1 MRKFKR
7 VLTACILASAFVIP
21 SIPSI
26 APDTS
31 VVYADESIDEIKE
44 KNAEREKKKK
54 EAENK
59 LANLE
64 SEADDIRG
72 VISELDEEINQYQ
85 GTIDD
90 LTAKRNA
97 LQAKASITKSE
108 LQIALIAK
116 ENQYDR
122 MKERIAYSYENG
134 DIHIMDALIA
144 LDDFSN
150 VINQS
155 EYVEQVSDYDQKQL
169 TDLIAIS
176 KEVSKKEKQLQ
187 KELNEVEKVKED
199 TEAEQDALKIMQ
211 EGKREKLNEYG
222 SLISDTEGEISEYDA
237 LIEEGKKN
245 FAEKVHIELD
255 LAKALSG
262 AYIVI
267 ESMTEEPKAKI
278 GMYNAM
284 KDLLDEDT
292 ILCTNSSTLLPSMFA
307 QYTGR
312 PEKYCA
318 LHFANTIWKNNT
330 GEVMGHPGTDPAIY
344 QKVVE
349 FAAAIGM
356 VPLQLHKEQPGYI
369 LNSMLVPFLSAA
381 QALWANGVADP
392 ETIDLT
398 WRLATSAPAGPFQIL
413 DIVGQ
418 MKPAAQVEGTLENR
432 MGKLLKEKI
441 DRGETGVNA
450 GKGFYDYTKK

>member
-1 MRKFKR
+1 MENRK
-7 VLTACILASAFVIP
+7 VVIAGGGILGTQIGLICAYHGFDTTFWLRSESSIGRTTPKIERYSA
-21 SIPSI
+21 
-26 APDTS
+26 
-31 VVYADESIDEIKE
+31 
-44 KNAEREKKKK
+44 
-54 EAENK
+54 
-59 LANLE
+59 LMLE
-64 SEADDIRG
+64 
-72 VISELDEEINQYQ
+72 
-85 GTIDD
+85 D
-90 LTAKRNA
+90 L
-97 LQAKASITKSE
+97 AKAK
-108 LQIALIAK
+108 ALIG
-116 ENQYDR
+116 NPIGGMLYPR
-122 MKERIAYSYENG
+122 G
-134 DIHIMDALIA
+134 LIRSWQGITA
-144 LDDFSN
+144 
-150 VINQS
+150 
-155 EYVEQVSDYDQKQL
+155 E
-169 TDLIAIS
+169 AI
-176 KEVSKKEKQLQ
+176 
-187 KELNEVEKVKED
+187 
-199 TEAEQDALKIMQ
+199 
-211 EGKREKLNEYG
+211 
-222 SLISDTEGEISEYDA
+222 DA

-262 AYIVI
+262 AYVVI

-284 KDLLDEDT
+284 RDLLDEDT

-307 QYTGR
+307 EYTGR
-312 PEKYCA
+312 PQKYCA

-413 DIVGQ
+413 DIVGLETAYNINQ
-418 MKPAAQVEGTLENR
+418 MKPAAQQEGTLENR
-432 MGKLLKEKI
+432 MGRLLKEKI

-450 GKGFYDYTKK
+450 GKGFYDYSKK

>member
-1 MRKFKR
+1 M
-7 VLTACILASAFVIP
+7 
-21 SIPSI
+21 
-26 APDTS
+26 
-31 VVYADESIDEIKE
+31 
-44 KNAEREKKKK
+44 
-54 EAENK
+54 ENK
-59 LANLE
+59 KVVIAGGGVLGTQIGLICAYHGFDTTFWLRSESSIGRTTPKIERYSALMLE
-64 SEADDIRG
+64 
-72 VISELDEEINQYQ
+72 
-85 GTIDD
+85 D
-90 LTAKRNA
+90 L
-97 LQAKASITKSE
+97 AKAK
-108 LQIALIAK
+108 ALIG
-116 ENQYDR
+116 NPIGGMLYPR
-122 MKERIAYSYENG
+122 G
-134 DIHIMDALIA
+134 LIRSWQGITA
-144 LDDFSN
+144 
-150 VINQS
+150 
-155 EYVEQVSDYDQKQL
+155 E
-169 TDLIAIS
+169 AI
-176 KEVSKKEKQLQ
+176 
-187 KELNEVEKVKED
+187 
-199 TEAEQDALKIMQ
+199 
-211 EGKREKLNEYG
+211 
-222 SLISDTEGEISEYDA
+222 DA

-284 KDLLDEDT
+284 KDLLSEDT

-413 DIVGQ
+413 DIVGLETAYNINQ